1 MSIPMKI
8 AIVSDFFV
16 PHYQGGGERRYFEI
30 AKRLVA
36 QGHRVDVICMK
47 IEGTQNQE
55 TIDGIKV
62 YHIGP
67 VIKNPPHRSSLDFMK
82 FILATFRWI
91 IQHNYDVIDAQT
103 YAPLFPSFMAGKLK
117 KIPVVATIH
126 DVSSGGDDQ
135 WIQSSKT
142 AAMVEK
148 FLCRLHY
155 DKIIT
160 VSNATKKS
168 LIENYGVKKDRVC
181 VIYNGVDLEL
191 IDSVEIHEK
200 YENTIIFAGRL
211 APHKH
216 VDHLL
221 KVVKSLKKDI
231 PSIKLIIVGTGVE
244 KENLITLTQDY
255 GLKNQVQFLENLDY
269 PELISEIKKSN
280 VLALPSTREGF
291 GMVLAEANAC
301 KIPVVAYASGGVV
314 EVIEDGFNGFL
325 IEPNFQENFS
335 EKIKYLFLNSNQ
347 MKKFGYYGRKKVEI
361 KFDWSKIVLKI
372 EEVYQ
377 TVK

>member
-148 FLCRLHY
+148 FLCRLPY

-168 LIENYGVKKDRVC
+168 LIENYGTSEKRIEVV
-181 VIYNGVDLEL
+181 YNGVDLEL
-191 IDSVEIHEK
+191 IDSVTISNQQ
-200 YENTIIFAGRL
+200 ENTLIFVGRL
-211 APHKH
+211 VPHKH

-221 KVVKSLKKDI
+221 RVINLLKNEISDI
-231 PSIKLIIVGTGVE
+231 QLVIVGQGIE
-244 KENLITLTQDY
+244 KENLINLTRQMN
-255 GLKNQVQFLENLDY
+255 LQRHVKFLDNLSY
-269 PELISEIKKSN
+269 EELIKEIKKSS
-280 VLALPSTREGF
+280 VLVLPSTREGF
-291 GMVLAEANAC
+291 GMVLAEAGAC
-301 KIPVVAYASGGVV
+301 KIPVVAYASGGVLEVV
-314 EVIEDGFNGFL
+314 ENGYNGYL
-325 IEPNFQENFS
+325 LEPYDLEGLGN
-335 EKIKYLFLNSNQ
+335 KIKLLCENHSKSTKLGLN
-347 MKKFGYYGRKKVEI
+347 GYEKVQRY
-361 KFDWSKIVLKI
+361 FTWDNVLKSI
-372 EEVYQ
+372 LNIYQ
-377 TVK
+377 NF